1 MTTLPTGKYSRTALD
16 QSYRSQGRHRLQT
29 DPNSTE
35 SPQDT
40 DSTDPLQRPIIQRV
54 TYVFDKLIEALPDNM
69 RGDWRYGAVKTVMKE
84 SIKDIA
90 MVPDSV
96 IVPMMREFAAA
107 LAFVADGDMDEIID
121 PEENGEDGNT

>member
-1 MTTLPTGKYSRTALD
+1 MTATPSKFSHTALD
-16 QSYRSQGRHRLQT
+16 RSYQSQGRHRLQT

-35 SPQDT
+35 QPQDT
-40 DSTDPLQRPIIQRV
+40 DSTDPLERPIIKRV
-54 TYVFDKLIEALPDNM
+54 TYVFDKLIDALPDNM

-107 LAFVADGDMDEIID
+107 LAFVADGDLDELTD
-121 PEENGEDGNT
+121 AEENGEDGNT

>member
-1 MTTLPTGKYSRTALD
+1 
-16 QSYRSQGRHRLQT
+16 
-29 DPNSTE
+29 
-35 SPQDT
+35 
-40 DSTDPLQRPIIQRV
+40 
-54 TYVFDKLIEALPDNM
+54 M

>member
-1 MTTLPTGKYSRTALD
+1 MTQPASKFQNTALD
-16 QSYRSQGRHRLQT
+16 QSYRNQGRHRRAM

-40 DSTDPLQRPIIQRV
+40 DSTDPLERPIIKRV

-107 LAFVADGDMDEIID
+107 LAFVADGDMDELTEA
-121 PEENGEDGNT
+121 EENGEDDGS